1 MIIIIIII
9 IMIIIIMIIII
20 IIIIIMIQ
28 LNRCLNDGY
37 VPIWM
42 TKGRTTLIMKDK
54 SKGNVASNY
63 RPITCLPLIWK
74 LLTGIIADGMY
85 SFLESR
91 NLLPDEQKGCRKKLR
106 GTHDQLF
113 IDKMLMN

>member
-1 MIIIIIII
+1 
-9 IMIIIIMIIII
+9 
-20 IIIIIMIQ
+20 
-28 LNRCLNDGY
+28 
-37 VPIWM
+37 M

-54 SKGNVASNY
+54 RKANVASNY
-63 RPITCLPLIWK
+63 RPITCLRLIWK

-91 NLLPDEQKGCRKKLR
+91 DLLPHEQKGCRKKSR

-113 IDKMLMN
+113 IDKMLMKAV

>member
-1 MIIIIIII
+1 MV
-9 IMIIIIMIIII
+9 
-20 IIIIIMIQ
+20 Q

-91 NLLPDEQKGCRKKLR
+91 DLCQRNRRDVARSQEERTTSFLLIKC
-106 GTHDQLF
+106 
-113 IDKMLMN
+113 